1 MRTDKSATSRDQY
14 FHIATRSKLGGNGK
28 ERKEEI
34 GAGDRRKN
42 SGVRSLRISIC
53 RFLQVLSLLEGVI
66 GLSMISHSPPRRSAP
81 PQLLDSEFWIL
92 NSASDY
98 TVDSKRIWNGI

>member
-42 SGVRSLRISIC
+42 SGVWNLRISIC
-53 RFLQVLSLLEGVI
+53 RFLQVLSFLERVI
-66 GLSMISHSPPRRSAP
+66 GLLDDFAFGDPQIRSTAAP
-81 PQLLDSEFWIL
+81 EFGIQDSEFCF
-92 NSASDY
+92 
-98 TVDSKRIWNGI
+98 

>member
-34 GAGDRRKN
+34 GAET
-42 SGVRSLRISIC
+42 SGTGKSFIDDFAFAV
-53 RFLQVLSLLEGVI
+53 
-66 GLSMISHSPPRRSAP
+66 PPI
-81 PQLLDSEFWIL
+81 DSTATPE
-92 NSASDY
+92 S
-98 TVDSKRIWNGI
+98 